1 MKRTKSRIII
11 PREVLLLEIERRC
24 PDAAC
29 HARTRIGLT
38 KDEARA
44 YCGFECERCEQ
55 FWDDLLTE
63 RDVPEWWEELTITDL
78 YAVRQNKPAG
88 VEDTS
93 EVVKRMS
100 EDFRRRRGGGGAGSG
115 QEDSF

>member
-1 MKRTKSRIII
+1 MKQTRSRVVI

-29 HARTRIGLT
+29 KARTRLGLT

-78 YAVRQNKPAG
+78 YGVR
-88 VEDTS
+88 EDKHKEVSETS

-100 EDFRRRRGGGGAGSG
+100 EDFRHHRRAGSG
-115 QEDSF
+115 EEDSF

>member
-1 MKRTKSRIII
+1 MKQTRSRVII

-29 HARTRIGLT
+29 NARTRIGLT

-44 YCGFECERCEQ
+44 YCGFQCERCEQ
-55 FWDDLLTE
+55 SWDDLLTE
-63 RDVPEWWEELTITDL
+63 RDVPEWWEELMITDL
-78 YAVRQNKPAG
+78 YAVRENKREE
-88 VEDTS
+88 VEETS

-100 EDFRRRRGGGGAGSG
+100 EDFRRRRPPNSGS
-115 QEDSF
+115 QEEDTF

>member
-1 MKRTKSRIII
+1 MKQTRSRIVI

-29 HARTRIGLT
+29 NARTSIGLT

-63 RDVPEWWEELTITDL
+63 RDVPEWWEELIITDL
-78 YAVRQNKPAG
+78 YTVRQNQPPGFAG
-88 VEDTS
+88 TS
-93 EVVKRMS
+93 EVVERMS
-100 EDFRRRRGGGGAGSG
+100 EDFRRRGGAGSG
-115 QEDSF
+115 EEDSF